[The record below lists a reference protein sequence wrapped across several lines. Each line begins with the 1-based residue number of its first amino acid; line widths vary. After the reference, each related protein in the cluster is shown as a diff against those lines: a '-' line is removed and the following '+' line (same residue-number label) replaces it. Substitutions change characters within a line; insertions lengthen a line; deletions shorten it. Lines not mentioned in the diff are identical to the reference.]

1 MEIIRDPNFKSQ
13 TSKSVPSPLPSPQR
27 DCVAKKRLWGE
38 GKTRTFL
45 MRRLRFAKKKD
56 PRKEG
61 PCPDFFKMITYAKI
75 QSLETISLNS
85 LLHHSVTP
93 ILQ

>member
-1 MEIIRDPNFKSQ
+1 MEIIRDPNFKPQ

-45 MRRLRFAKKKD
+45 MRRLRFAKKKIHE
-56 PRKEG
+56 RKG
-61 PCPDFFKMITYAKI
+61 LARIFSK
-75 QSLETISLNS
+75 
-85 LLHHSVTP
+85 
-93 ILQ
+93 